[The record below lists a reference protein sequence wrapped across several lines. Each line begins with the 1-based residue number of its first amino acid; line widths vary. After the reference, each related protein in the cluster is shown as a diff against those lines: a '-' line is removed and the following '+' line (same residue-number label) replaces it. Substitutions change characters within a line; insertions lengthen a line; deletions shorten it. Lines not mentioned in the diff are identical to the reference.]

1 LKTKNQSAYDD
12 KQNREK
18 QCIDWLKQQKQ
29 TVLKLINITAMM
41 GIFQGILIITQSA
54 LLAFIL
60 HQVIIEKQTINLL
73 IIHFVLLGLVFVLRS
88 VCSYYFSVMGFKA
101 AEIIKHSIRQQLL
114 AKIERLGSAF
124 CKQQL
129 SGELASTTLEHTEA
143 LESYYSK
150 YLPQQIVVTLLP
162 IIIIAVVFPVNWVV
176 AIIFLVTGPLIPI
189 FMALVGMGAASA
201 NRNQFLALAR
211 MSGYFLNRLQGL
223 TTLKLFG
230 QAEAEITNIK
240 NISTD
245 FRERTMDVLR
255 IAFLSSAV
263 LEFFSA
269 VAVALVAVY
278 VGLGLLGLIHFGPA
292 TDISL
297 QQALFVLFLAP
308 EFFNP
313 LKQFSVYY
321 HDKAAAVGAADN
333 ILNILQ
339 QPLITT
345 ISTKSADIQNTEF
358 AIELQNVSKC
368 YQQNKVFDS
377 FSLQIRTGESIALV
391 GETGSGK
398 TTLFNLLL
406 GFEQA
411 SDGLIFINGEQAS
424 QQNTIENIAWAG
436 QQATVFYATIKDNIS
451 LLDYN
456 LTDQQI
462 NIAAELAGVTDF
474 TQYLE
479 KGLLTWVG
487 EKGYGLSGGQIQRI
501 ALARAFIKNKD
512 IVLLDEP
519 TAHLDQQT
527 KLRLLDVIDRLFNG
541 KTLLIA
547 THDPQVIDRMDRVV
561 KLA

>member
-1 LKTKNQSAYDD
+1 MKTKNQTAYDD
-12 KQNREK
+12 KQLREK
-18 QCIDWLKQQKQ
+18 QCIAWLKEQKKPVQ
-29 TVLKLINITAMM
+29 KLINITAV
-41 GIFQGILIITQSA
+41 IAILQGLLIIVQSA
-54 LLAFIL
+54 LLAQIL
-60 HQVIIEKQTINLL
+60 HQVVIEKQTIDLL
-73 IIHFVLLGLVFVLRS
+73 IIHFSLLALVFILRS
-88 VCSYYFSVMGFKA
+88 VCSYYYTVMGFKA
-101 AEIIKHSIRQQLL
+101 AEVVKHSIRQQLL
-114 AKIERLGSAF
+114 NKIELLGSAF
-124 CKQQL
+124 CKQHL

-143 LESYYSK
+143 LENYFSR
-150 YLPQQIVVTLLP
+150 YLPQQIVVAVLP
-162 IIIIAVVFPVNWVV
+162 IIMIAVVFPVNWVV
-176 AIIFLVTGPLIPI
+176 AVIFLVTGPLIPV

-201 NRNQFLALAR
+201 NRNQFLAMAR

-223 TTLKLFG
+223 STLKLFG

-240 NISTD
+240 NISSD

-278 VGLGLLGLIHFGPA
+278 VGLGLLGLIRFGPA

-297 QQALFVLFLAP
+297 QHALFVLFLAP

-339 QPLITT
+339 QPQIKA
-345 ISTKSADIQNTEF
+345 ISTAIPDLQKTEF
-358 AIELQNVSKC
+358 AIELRNVSKF
-368 YQQNKVFDS
+368 YQQNKVLDS
-377 FSLQIRTGESIALV
+377 FSFQVKTAEKIALV
-391 GETGSGK
+391 GESGAGK

-406 GFEQA
+406 GFVQA
-411 SDGLIFINGEQAS
+411 NDGLILINGEQPS
-424 QQNTIENIAWAG
+424 QQNTVENIAWAG

-451 LLDYN
+451 LLN
-456 LTDQQI
+456 HNVTDQQI
-462 NIAAELAGVTDF
+462 NIAADLAGVTDF
-474 TQYLE
+474 SQNLE

-501 ALARAFIKNKD
+501 ALARAFIKNTD
-512 IVLLDEP
+512 IILLDEP

-527 KLRLLDVIDRLFNG
+527 KVRLLDVIDRLFKG
-541 KTLLIA
+541 KTLIIA
-547 THDPQVIDRMDRVV
+547 THDPQVIARMDRVV
-561 KLA
+561 DLS